1 MNAGM
6 SSDTN
11 MSASKQSGGKRS
23 KSVYGKNSRKHNKQP
38 LQRGGYSQY
47 MSNVA
52 NTPSYSTGGN
62 LSASNSAL
70 ASPVPFTP
78 TNNCMNSWKHLGG
91 TEPYNKIIS

>member
-11 MSASKQSGGKRS
+11 MSASKQSGGKR
-23 KSVYGKNSRKHNKQP
+23 KYVYGTKITHNKHT